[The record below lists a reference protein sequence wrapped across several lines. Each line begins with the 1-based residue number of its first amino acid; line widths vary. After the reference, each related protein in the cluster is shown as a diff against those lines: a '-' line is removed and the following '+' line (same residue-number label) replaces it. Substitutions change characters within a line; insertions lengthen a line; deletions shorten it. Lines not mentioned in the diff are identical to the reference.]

1 MTEDEDIR
9 NQLCERFR
17 QSLAKPVAER
27 FFDEDE
33 LVDLFDY
40 AGDLADD
47 YLRMEVLMCGARLY
61 PDSEMLKE
69 RRAIFYSTFSPDA
82 TAKYLEDNAQE
93 TSTIWEILRLK
104 SRAPQGDDAE
114 KAMEY
119 LLGGVDK
126 LDDEEV
132 IQLVE
137 LASQLGIYQWLVKND
152 RLLREKSEYA
162 PILLYEMAVV
172 SEQNRNYEKA
182 VAYLEELTEA
192 EPFNAYYWYMLADD
206 YDLLDHREKALTAL
220 DYSLA
225 IDPDS
230 KEATMLRVRLLL
242 EEESTRDKGAELIKA
257 LAAKYPNDPD
267 VHRTMANYNLTAG
280 EEARARED
288 IRRCLNL
295 FPGNRTIITDAIS
308 TGVGDLPAM
317 LDRFFR
323 STDETDEA
331 TWLDWAEDLRADG
344 LYHEARSVI
353 EAYIRNSVTPLLDY
367 SLYLDVLF
375 YLKEFKA
382 INRLVDESENMAVVV
397 IGDFFSNIIIVIT
410 SMLKENRIENV
421 KDILANHIATQ
432 FLEASGT
439 DQYLKRISAHA
450 IITQIGNVLKSGK
463 SYDWQDFDPFGM
475 WSSNSTY

>member
-162 PILLYEMAVV
+162 PILLYEMA
-172 SEQNRNYEKA
+172 
-182 VAYLEELTEA
+182 
-192 EPFNAYYWYMLADD
+192 
-206 YDLLDHREKALTAL
+206 
-220 DYSLA
+220 
-225 IDPDS
+225 
-230 KEATMLRVRLLL
+230 
-242 EEESTRDKGAELIKA
+242 
-257 LAAKYPNDPD
+257 
-267 VHRTMANYNLTAG
+267 
-280 EEARARED
+280 
-288 IRRCLNL
+288 
-295 FPGNRTIITDAIS
+295 
-308 TGVGDLPAM
+308 
-317 LDRFFR
+317 
-323 STDETDEA
+323 
-331 TWLDWAEDLRADG
+331 
-344 LYHEARSVI
+344 
-353 EAYIRNSVTPLLDY
+353 
-367 SLYLDVLF
+367 
-375 YLKEFKA
+375 
-382 INRLVDESENMAVVV
+382 
-397 IGDFFSNIIIVIT
+397 
-410 SMLKENRIENV
+410 
-421 KDILANHIATQ
+421 
-432 FLEASGT
+432 
-439 DQYLKRISAHA
+439 
-450 IITQIGNVLKSGK
+450 
-463 SYDWQDFDPFGM
+463 
-475 WSSNSTY
+475 